1 MRDTRS
7 AASDRAA
14 PDRVPPAE
22 IPPAEML
29 PADLCAALFAPLPRR
44 DQRRRGMDYLYGLLT
59 ATGRK
64 SIRNIAGVIGG
75 PATEQSLH
83 HFVCDSTWDWMPV
96 RQALAEYVSGVAPP
110 QAWVVRPVLI
120 PKAGEHSVGVDRR
133 FFPGL
138 GQVGTAQLAMGV
150 WLASERLCSPV
161 NWRLHLPDAWLDDSR
176 RRSRAAIPEG
186 AAADTPSG
194 CAVNAFLDLSAWDL
208 PVRPVVLDAREL
220 DVHVLARGLGDAGV
234 PLLARIDG
242 EQQLCLPG
250 RARALSARQIMSA
263 ARHTRRRV
271 EVPDTD
277 SGRHTRLVATASV
290 VAPHRHDGGAA
301 PRFPHSGALHMGGP
315 HMGGP
320 HTETPHPGAVQSGVV
335 QSGVVRPRSAR
346 PGGVPVSRAAGTPEA
361 GGSDRELLLLGISGI
376 GEARPGELWLTN
388 LSTPDLTT
396 LVRLTRLPR
405 LVDEDFA
412 DVSDDVGM
420 RDFTGRSFS
429 GWHRH
434 TTLASAACAVS
445 LLTERD
451 RTAARGSRAFPPG
464 AGCDGTAEQ
473 VA

>member
-7 AASDRAA
+7 AD
-14 PDRVPPAE
+14 PDRILSDEILPAE
-22 IPPAEML
+22 
-29 PADLCAALFAPLPRR
+29 LCAALFAPLPRR

-75 PATEQSLH
+75 PAAEQSLH

-96 RQALAEYVSGVAPP
+96 RQALAEYVTGVVPP

-150 WLASERLCSPV
+150 WLASEQLCSPV
-161 NWRLHLPDAWLDDSR
+161 NWRLHLPDAWLDDRR

-250 RARALSARQIMSA
+250 LARTLSARQIMSA

-290 VAPHRHDGGAA
+290 VAPHRHDGGAV
-301 PRFPHSGALHMGGP
+301 PRLPQVS
-315 HMGGP
+315 
-320 HTETPHPGAVQSGVV
+320 HTEPPHPGAAPAGAV
-335 QSGVVRPRSAR
+335 QSGVVRPRSTR
-346 PGGVPVSRAAGTPEA
+346 PGGVPVGRTAGNADA
-361 GGSDRELLLLGISGI
+361 GGPDRELLLMGISGI

-388 LSTPDLTT
+388 LNTPDLTA
-396 LVRLTRLPR
+396 LVRLTRLLR

-445 LLTERD
+445 ILTERD
-451 RTAARGSRAFPPG
+451 RTGARGSPAFPPD
-464 AGCDGTAEQ
+464 AGCDGTTEQ

>member
-7 AASDRAA
+7 AD
-14 PDRVPPAE
+14 PDRILPAE
-22 IPPAEML
+22 ILPAE
-29 PADLCAALFAPLPRR
+29 LCAALFAPLPRR

-75 PATEQSLH
+75 PAAEQSLH

-96 RQALAEYVSGVAPP
+96 RQALAEYVIGVAPP

-150 WLASERLCSPV
+150 WLASEQLCSPV

-250 RARALSARQIMSA
+250 LSRTLSARQIMSA

-290 VAPHRHDGGAA
+290 VAPHRHDGGAV
-301 PRFPHSGALHMGGP
+301 PRLPQVS
-315 HMGGP
+315 
-320 HTETPHPGAVQSGVV
+320 HTEPPHPGAALAGAV

-346 PGGVPVSRAAGTPEA
+346 PGGAPVSRSAGTADA
-361 GGSDRELLLLGISGI
+361 GGPDRELLLMGISGI

-388 LSTPDLTT
+388 LNTPDLTA
-396 LVRLTRLPR
+396 LVRLTRLLR

-445 LLTERD
+445 ILTERD
-451 RTAARGSRAFPPG
+451 RTAARGSPAFPPD
-464 AGCDGTAEQ
+464 AGCDGTTEQ

>member
-7 AASDRAA
+7 AD
-14 PDRVPPAE
+14 PDRILPDEILPAE
-22 IPPAEML
+22 
-29 PADLCAALFAPLPRR
+29 LCAALFAPLRRR
-44 DQRRRGMDYLYGLLT
+44 DQRSRGMDYLYGLLT

-96 RQALAEYVSGVAPP
+96 RQALAEYVIGVAPP

-150 WLASERLCSPV
+150 WLASEQLCSPV
-161 NWRLHLPDAWLDDSR
+161 NWRLHLPEAWLDDKR

-194 CAVNAFLDLSAWDL
+194 CALNAFLDLSAWDL

-242 EQQLCLPG
+242 DQQLCLPG

-271 EVPDTD
+271 EMPDTD
-277 SGRHTRLVATASV
+277 PGRHTRLVATASV
-290 VAPHRHDGGAA
+290 VAPHRHDGGTA
-301 PRFPHSGALHMGGP
+301 PRVPNPGASNAGALNSGTLP
-315 HMGGP
+315 A
-320 HTETPHPGAVQSGVV
+320 GAV
-335 QSGVVRPRSAR
+335 QSGVVRPRAAR
-346 PGGVPVSRAAGTPEA
+346 AGGVPVSRAAGTA
-361 GGSDRELLLLGISGI
+361 DTGGHDRELLLLGISGI

-388 LSTPDLTT
+388 LNTPDLTA
-396 LVRLTRLPR
+396 LVRLTRLLR

-445 LLTERD
+445 VLTERD
-451 RTAARGSRAFPPG
+451 RTAARGSPAFPPG
-464 AGCDGTAEQ
+464 AGCDGTTEQ